1 MKNVAVIFGGISVEH
16 DVSVITG
23 VLTLN
28 CFKNIGYN
36 PIPIYIDTEGVF
48 YTGEILKDI
57 ENYKTLNKKKLK
69 RVTFFNGDN
78 NLYQIKGK
86 KHKSLGAIS
95 VAINCTHG
103 EYGEDGSIFGLLKL
117 SKIPLAS
124 PSLLG
129 ASVSMDKYATKLFL
143 KGIGVKYLPCVN
155 YKTQQDLLVAEKKLG
170 FPVMVKPARLGSS
183 IGIKK
188 ASNKDELLE
197 SVNYALKFD
206 SKVLIEKC
214 LENFKEINCAVYK
227 NSKNE
232 IICSPLEQP
241 FFKGEIL
248 SFDDKYSSG
257 EREFPA
263 NLEKGITQK
272 IKNISKKV
280 YEELGFTG
288 IIRIDFMVKENNV
301 YLNEINSVPGSL
313 SYYLFSETFNDFSKI
328 LKENVLLAEKN
339 FAIEQSLT
347 KKITTSVLQLKG
359 IKGGK
364 GGKK

>member
-1 MKNVAVIFGGISVEH
+1 MKNIAVIFGGISVEH

-36 PIPIYIDTEGVF
+36 AIPIYIDGEGVF
-48 YTGEILKDI
+48 YTSEILKDI
-57 ENYKTLNKKKLK
+57 ESYKALNKKKLK
-69 RVTFFNGDN
+69 RVTFFGGDN
-78 NLYQIKGK
+78 TLYEIKGK

-129 ASVSMDKYATKLFL
+129 ASVSMDKYATKLLL
-143 KGIGVKYLPCVN
+143 KGIGVKFLPCVL
-155 YKTQQDLLVAEKKLG
+155 YKNQQDILFAEKNLSY
-170 FPVMVKPARLGSS
+170 PIIVKPSKLGSS

-188 ASNKDELLE
+188 AKNKEELLE
-197 SVNYALKFD
+197 AVNHALKFG
-206 SKVLIEKC
+206 SKIILEKC
-214 LENFKEINCAVYK
+214 LENFIEINCAVYK
-227 NSKNE
+227 NSKGE
-232 IICSPLEQP
+232 IVCSPLERP
-241 FFKGEIL
+241 YFKGEIL
-248 SFDDKYSSG
+248 SFDDKYTSG

-263 NLEKGITQK
+263 NLEKGLTQK
-272 IKNISKKV
+272 IKKISKKV
-280 YEELGFTG
+280 YEELDFTG
-288 IIRIDFMVKENNV
+288 IIRIDFMVKDKTV

-313 SYYLFSETFNDFSKI
+313 SYYLFSETFTDFAKI
-328 LKENVLLAEKN
+328 LKENILLAEKN

-347 KKITTSVLQLKG
+347 KKITTSVLNLKG
-359 IKGGK
+359 VKGGK

>member
-28 CFKNIGYN
+28 CLKDSGYN
-36 PIPIYIDTEGVF
+36 QIPIYVDNDGLF

-69 RVTFFNGDN
+69 RVTFFSGDN
-78 NLYQIKGK
+78 NLYEIKGK

-124 PSLLG
+124 PSILG

-155 YKTQQDLLVAEKKLG
+155 YKTEKDLFLAEKKLG

-188 ASNKDELLE
+188 ANNSDELID

-206 SKVLIEKC
+206 SKILIEKC

-232 IICSPLEQP
+232 IICSPLERP
-241 FFKGEIL
+241 FFNGEIL

-263 NLEKGITQK
+263 NLEKDLTNK
-272 IKNISKKV
+272 IQNISKKV
-280 YEELGFTG
+280 YEELDFTG
-288 IIRIDFMVKENNV
+288 IIRIDFMVKDKTV

-313 SYYLFSETFNDFSKI
+313 SYYLFSETFSDFSKI
-328 LKENVLLAEKN
+328 LKENLLLAEKN
-339 FAIEQSLT
+339 FAKDESLT
-347 KKITTSVLQLKG
+347 KKITTSVLNLKG
-359 IKGGK
+359 VKGGK